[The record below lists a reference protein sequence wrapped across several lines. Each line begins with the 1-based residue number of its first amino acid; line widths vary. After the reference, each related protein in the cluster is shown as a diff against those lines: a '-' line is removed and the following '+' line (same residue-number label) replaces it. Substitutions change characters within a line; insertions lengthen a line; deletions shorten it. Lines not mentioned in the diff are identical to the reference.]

1 MRASTEPHETLSRSL
16 TSRSTICAFKPL
28 HRIQNTT
35 SQQIIGVMENNADHK
50 EKGNEGEE
58 KKDSVIPEFSIEYK
72 RDV

>member
-1 MRASTEPHETLSRSL
+1 M
-16 TSRSTICAFKPL
+16 
-28 HRIQNTT
+28 
-35 SQQIIGVMENNADHK
+35 MENNADHK

>member
-1 MRASTEPHETLSRSL
+1 MHSNHFTEYRILPASRS
-16 TSRSTICAFKPL
+16 
-28 HRIQNTT
+28 
-35 SQQIIGVMENNADHK
+35 IGVMEHNADHK

>member
-28 HRIQNTT
+28 HRILPA
-35 SQQIIGVMENNADHK
+35 SRSIGVMENNADHK